1 MELSGAALNK
11 FTLDKV
17 DRNTRKIN
25 NNKKVRVK
33 VDTGAEVN
41 VMRMS
46 VFKKM
51 VLSRWKE

>member
-1 MELSGAALNK
+1 MQLDGAALNK
-11 FTLDKV
+11 FTLVKV

-25 NNKKVRVK
+25 NNKKVKVK

-41 VMRMS
+41 VMRMR

>member
-1 MELSGAALNK
+1 MQLGGAALNK

-25 NNKKVRVK
+25 NNKKVKVK

-41 VMRMS
+41 VMRMR

>member
-1 MELSGAALNK
+1 MQLGGAALNK

-25 NNKKVRVK
+25 SNKKVKVK

-41 VMRMS
+41 VMRMR